1 MTTESMLHVDPSEA
15 KSTSEIDTNWI
26 TSKTH
31 KDGDSVLLQ
40 EDIAN
45 TDPSTLESLTILNHE
60 PAMPETKIRNA
71 TKLCLVTPGND
82 HQHQA
87 KDIVA
92 TAPCTPDKLLTSK
105 QGTLSLSPIT
115 PIPVVVTTGIRS
127 RRPSPIV
134 TTGRHASNDDTAG
147 QEDRITLVTAEDY
160 STEQSPTEC
169 PAFDP
174 ASLADF
180 ITEHRSTTV
189 KKFHG
194 IIQQLD
200 AVNAELQ
207 WMLSEYLSQQYEQ
220 IEEIV
225 ASSHKNIAQQ
235 EKDQELL
242 QEQILSFLN
251 AMKSAFAIFGEKD
264 S

>member
-1 MTTESMLHVDPSEA
+1 
-15 KSTSEIDTNWI
+15 
-26 TSKTH
+26 
-31 KDGDSVLLQ
+31 
-40 EDIAN
+40 
-45 TDPSTLESLTILNHE
+45 
-60 PAMPETKIRNA
+60 MPETKIRNA
-71 TKLCLVTPGND
+71 TKLCLATPGND
-82 HQHQA
+82 HQNQA

-92 TAPCTPDKLLTSK
+92 TAPCTPDKFLTSE

-134 TTGRHASNDDTAG
+134 TTGRHASNDDTAS

-194 IIQQLD
+194 NTAKENLAHLGFSISAQRSATIFFLFLPNLTQKHF
-200 AVNAELQ
+200 N
-207 WMLSEYLSQQYEQ
+207 
-220 IEEIV
+220 
-225 ASSHKNIAQQ
+225 SSRDH
-235 EKDQELL
+235 
-242 QEQILSFLN
+242 
-251 AMKSAFAIFGEKD
+251 SAT
-264 S
+264 